1 MPYLARLREAVSGRG
16 GKKRGLARKNVQDP
30 YVAIG
35 TTAADRRRRL
45 RRLVAGASTSHRGPI
60 VIVPARVA
68 VALCTVALLSALLC
82 IHLWPNRVDLHLGD
96 TADREIVA
104 QRSVRFED
112 TSSTTLLREDAREHV
127 ENRYE
132 VIPNATDAATETVES
147 AFSLI
152 NDAVADIVRTRRVE
166 TDLLP
171 DGTTKAAS
179 ASLVKDQASRLLK
192 QLQESGDS
200 TRVGIFPA
208 TLNVGALAALIGQ
221 SDGVR
226 QKARNAALLVTKRA
240 MERSI
245 TDDTDDLNRAR
256 QDIRLDTGSAGIL
269 RDNTAVRDAVG
280 AIVAFALRPNQ
291 HFDARQTDRLRQQA
305 QLSVVPQ
312 ITRYAAGQTILR
324 PGERVTQRHLDAFA
338 ALGLQNAH
346 IDTTTVLVIVL
357 LVILLVTLVGTY
369 LRRFHRILYDDTSQL
384 FLLAIL
390 TIISV
395 IGLKIGSTLLGLP
408 FSGVHFG
415 YLGMMCV
422 ASAGMVIALLL
433 SPSVATLIVGLL
445 SIASGLVLN
454 NELRFTVITLGSS
467 LVGIVA
473 VARLRNRGDLVR
485 SAFLLCSAN
494 AILNVLVGQLEG
506 DLPQEL
512 LYGAVWGVVSGLFA
526 LVLFWL
532 GVAVFEK
539 PFGITTH
546 LRLLEL
552 TDPATPILQEF
563 RLRVPGTYAHS
574 LMVANLAHAAAEAI
588 GSDALL
594 VRVAAYYHDLGK
606 MNRPEFFIENQGNA
620 DNIHDRLS
628 PSLSALILINHVKEG
643 LEMAEG
649 MGLPPRVREVIQ
661 QHHGTTL
668 MKYFYHRASGGA
680 QNATLEAQFRYPGP
694 KPQTKEAAI
703 LMLADSVEAAS
714 RTLDKQTPARI
725 AEFVARMVEDKR
737 ADGQLDECD
746 LTMRDLRVIQELFV
760 RTLCGTLHARIE
772 YPGSPANAVAAVPAL
787 TLIAA
792 DPEEAIL
799 ENLTL
804 TGSAALDT
812 PNGAANMPMGPIAI
826 DSLPS
831 LSALSETTPLYGD
844 PDTNTAFPENGAA
857 PRSVLGARPRSR
869 KKPAHGGE

>member
-1 MPYLARLREAVSGRG
+1 MAKPFFVRLQDLFFRRRGRA
-16 GKKRGLARKNVQDP
+16 RGLARKNATTP
-30 YVAIG
+30 YIVSG
-35 TTAADRRRRL
+35 TTSADRRRRM
-45 RRLVAGASTSHRGPI
+45 RRLVTGASASQKGNLTIS
-60 VIVPARVA
+60 PARAA
-68 VALCTVALLSALLC
+68 VALVTVALLSALLC
-82 IHLWPNRVDLHLGD
+82 IHLWPNRVDLRLGD
-96 TADREIVA
+96 TANREIVA
-104 QRSVRFED
+104 QRSVRFDD
-112 TSSTTLLREDAREHV
+112 TSATSLLRDEALERV
-127 ENRYE
+127 PNQYE
-132 VIPNATDAATETVES
+132 SIPNATIAATDSIDNSFDLIDDAANEIS
-147 AFSLI
+147 
-152 NDAVADIVRTRRVE
+152 RTRRAASVLIPLAAQNQKP
-166 TDLLP
+166 DLQEKE
-171 DGTTKAAS
+171 KAAQI
-179 ASLVKDQASRLLK
+179 LETL
-192 QLQESGDS
+192 GTS
-200 TRVGIFPA
+200 TEGLTIDGIA
-208 TLNVGALAALIGQ
+208 GLIGLT
-221 SDGVR
+221 SELR
-226 QKARNAALLVTKRA
+226 QKARAAAISATKRS
-240 MERSI
+240 MGHSI
-245 TDDTDDLNRAR
+245 ADDGNDLILAR
-256 QDIRLDTGSAGIL
+256 KDVRLDTLARNADLDKPAI
-269 RDNTAVRDAVG
+269 RG
-280 AIVAFALRPNQ
+280 AILGIVSLALRPNS
-291 HFDARQTDRLRQQA
+291 HYDARQTERLRQQA
-305 QLSVVPQ
+305 QVAVTSQ
-312 ITRYAAGQTILR
+312 MTRYAAGQTIIR

-338 ALGLQNAH
+338 ALGLQNAR
-346 IDTTTVLVIVL
+346 IDTVTVLVIVA
-357 LVILLVTLVGTY
+357 LVILMVSLVCTY
-369 LRRFHRILYDDTSQL
+369 LRRFQRTLYEDTSQL
-384 FLLAIL
+384 LLLSIL
-390 TIISV
+390 TVVSV

-445 SIASGLVLN
+445 SVASGLVLN

-467 LVGIVA
+467 LVGIIS

-485 SAFLLCSAN
+485 AAVLLCSAN

-512 LYGAVWGVVSGLFA
+512 LYGAVWGIVSGLFA

-532 GVAVFEK
+532 GVALFEK

-552 TDPATPILQEF
+552 TDPATPVLQEF
-563 RLRVPGTYAHS
+563 RLKVPGTYAHS
-574 LMVANLAHAAAEAI
+574 LMVANLATAAAEAI
-588 GSDALL
+588 GGDALL

-620 DNIHDRLS
+620 DNVHDRLS

-668 MKYFYHRASGGA
+668 MKYFYHRASGGV

-714 RTLDKQTPARI
+714 RTLEKPTPVRVAD
-725 AEFVARMVEDKR
+725 FVARMVEDKR

-772 YPGSPANAVAAVPAL
+772 YPGSPANIPVVPAAPAL
-787 TLIAA
+787 TLVAA

-799 ENLTL
+799 ENL
-804 TGSAALDT
+804 ALNAPSDEIIS
-812 PNGAANMPMGPIAI
+812 PISLA
-826 DSLPS
+826 SLP
-831 LSALSETTPLYGD
+831 ALSETTPPHGD
-844 PDTNTAFPENGAA
+844 SDTNAAFPGSDTAEQ
-857 PRSVLGARPRSR
+857 SVLGTRSR
-869 KKPAHGGE
+869 RRRKPSGGV

>member
-1 MPYLARLREAVSGRG
+1 MPFLASLREALSGRR
-16 GKKRGLARKNVQDP
+16 GKKRGLTRKNAQAP
-30 YVAIG
+30 YVVIG

-68 VALCTVALLSALLC
+68 VALGTIALLSALLC

-96 TADREIVA
+96 TADREIMA

-112 TSSTTLLREDAREHV
+112 TSSTMLLRDDAREHV

-132 VIPNATDAATETVES
+132 VIPNATDAATETVEN
-147 AFSLI
+147 AFVLI
-152 NDAVADIVRTRRVE
+152 NDAVVGIARTRRVE
-166 TDLLP
+166 IDLLP
-171 DGTTKAAS
+171 DGTTKVAP
-179 ASLVKDQASRLLK
+179 ASLVKEQAARLLTHLR
-192 QLQESGDS
+192 QSADG
-200 TRVGIFPA
+200 TRPPA
-208 TLNVGALAALIGQ
+208 TLTVSTIATLISQ
-221 SDGVR
+221 SESVR
-226 QKARNAALLVTKRA
+226 QKARNASLLATKRA

-245 TDDTDDLNRAR
+245 TDDTNDLSRAR
-256 QDIRLDTGSAGIL
+256 QDIRLDTAGTETFH
-269 RDNTAVRDAVG
+269 DNIAVRDAVTE
-280 AIVAFALRPNQ
+280 IVAFALRPNR
-291 HFDARQTDRLRQQA
+291 HFDAPQTDRLRQQA
-305 QLSVVPQ
+305 QLSVAPQ

-369 LRRFHRILYDDTSQL
+369 LRRFYRILYDDTAQL

-485 SAFLLCSAN
+485 AAFLLCSAN
-494 AILNVLVGQLEG
+494 AVLNVLVGQLEG

-680 QNATLEAQFRYPGP
+680 QNPILETQFRYPGP

-714 RTLDKQTPARI
+714 RTLDKPTPARI

-746 LTMRDLRVIQELFV
+746 LTMRDLRVIQELFA

-772 YPGSPANAVAAVPAL
+772 YPGSPANGVVAASAL
-787 TLIAA
+787 TLVAA

-831 LSALSETTPLYGD
+831 LSGTPPLHGD
-844 PDTNTAFPENGAA
+844 SDTNAAFPANSAA
-857 PRSVLGARPRSR
+857 QHSVLGARSRSR
-869 KKPAHGGE
+869 KKPARGEE